1 MSKFKDQ
8 TENTPPLSLDE
19 KTEVK
24 APPSLRLASSDNTQT
39 FTQTTSQPL
48 VPMLPPALEG
58 FTTPPTTE
66 KTRQHAM
73 VLRVALSYLM
83 RAGLVKQYKV
93 LSPDGAIVLKLRF
106 EFDMS
111 QWTKDLEPK

>member
-8 TENTPPLSLDE
+8 TGSTPQSSSGE
-19 KTEVK
+19 STEVLER
-24 APPSLRLASSDNTQT
+24 PSSPSARTDNTQT
-39 FTQTTSQPL
+39 STQTTREPL
-48 VPMLPPALEG
+48 TPMLPPVLGE

-93 LSPDGAIVLKLRF
+93 LSQDGATVLKLRF

-111 QWTKDLEPK
+111 QWTNGLEPK

>member
-1 MSKFKDQ
+1 
-8 TENTPPLSLDE
+8 
-19 KTEVK
+19 
-24 APPSLRLASSDNTQT
+24 
-39 FTQTTSQPL
+39 
-48 VPMLPPALEG
+48 MLPPVLGE

-93 LSPDGAIVLKLRF
+93 LSQDGATVLKLRF

-111 QWTKDLEPK
+111 QWTNGLEPK